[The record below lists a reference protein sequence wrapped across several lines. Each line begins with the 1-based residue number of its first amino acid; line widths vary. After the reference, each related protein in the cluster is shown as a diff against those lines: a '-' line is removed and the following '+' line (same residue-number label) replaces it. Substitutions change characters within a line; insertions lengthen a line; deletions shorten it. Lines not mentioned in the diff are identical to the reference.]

1 MRFQPAVFAT
11 SLAAFLLASCW
22 AQEPPPAPLPEPAP
36 VEDPIP
42 ESARQLM
49 EDLRLLAHDDMEGRD
64 TGSPGGERARDYI
77 VGRLEALGVEAPLTG
92 RLQPWSADNRSRI
105 GAVRY
110 DGVNVIGLIPG
121 TRRPD
126 RYIVVTAHYDHMGTY
141 QGRIY
146 NGADDNASGV
156 ASMLELAA
164 RLKAEAPEHSVLFV
178 ALDGEERGLL
188 GARYFIE
195 RPPVPVEAIALNVNL
210 DMTARADDGYLWVT
224 GTWQNPQLRP
234 MLEPIEPIG
243 RVRLALGKDSPNDTG
258 SNNWVNSSDHAVFHR
273 AGLPFVYFG
282 VDYHPDYHEPN
293 DDYENVDP
301 ATYIAATELIVT
313 AFRAL
318 DRGLAQ

>member
-1 MRFQPAVFAT
+1 MRLRPI
-11 SLAAFLLASCW
+11 LAAAVTGLMLSACW
-22 AQEPPPAPLPEPAP
+22 ATQPPAPAPIQVVEAPA
-36 VEDPIP
+36 IP
-42 ESARQLM
+42 EASRQLL
-49 EDLRLLAHDDMEGRD
+49 EDLRILAHDDMAGRD

-77 VGRLEALGVEAPLTG
+77 VSRLEALGVEAPLTG
-92 RLQPWSADNRSRI
+92 RLQPWSAPNRSRI
-105 GAVRY
+105 GAVNY
-110 DGVNVIGLIPG
+110 DGVNVVGLIRG
-121 TRRPD
+121 TERPD

-164 RLKAEAPEHSVLFV
+164 RLKVQAPRHSVLFV

-188 GARYFIE
+188 GADQFVQ
-195 RPPVPVEAIALNVNL
+195 RPPVPVDSIALNVNL
-210 DMTARADDGYLWVT
+210 DMTARVDDGYLWAT

-234 MLEPIEPIG
+234 LLEPIQPIG
-243 RVRLALGKDSPNDTG
+243 RVRLVLGKDSPGETG
-258 SNNWVNSSDHAVFHR
+258 ANNWVNASDHAVFHR

-282 VDYHPDYHEPN
+282 VDFHPDYHEPT

-301 ATYIAATELIVT
+301 AGFIAATELIVT

-318 DRGLAQ
+318 DQGLSR